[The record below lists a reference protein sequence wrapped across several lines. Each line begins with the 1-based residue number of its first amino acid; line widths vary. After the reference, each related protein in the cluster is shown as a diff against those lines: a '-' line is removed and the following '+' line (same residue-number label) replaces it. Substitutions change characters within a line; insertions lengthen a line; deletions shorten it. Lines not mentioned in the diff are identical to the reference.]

1 MSQEDISS
9 KRKRYRQELKYDK
22 QIDNL
27 INHYDKW
34 AADFDEI
41 YGYIGWMDL
50 NKKCT
55 FEKYLEGKDLAI
67 LDVACGTGVTSQYL
81 RSLGYTNI
89 DGVDWSINMVNKA
102 KENNVY
108 ENVKQGRITKT
119 ESLDCPSNGYDGIIC
134 MGGIARNE
142 ILTEYS
148 LPDFIRISK
157 PGGIVVY
164 TINPEEGVS
173 FMKENGE
180 LMQDKRIKLLSLESF
195 NYSDELR
202 ELCTEY
208 YVCVIKVL

>member
-1 MSQEDISS
+1 MH
-9 KRKRYRQELKYDK
+9 KYFRKVHFRKRFG
-22 QIDNL
+22 
-27 INHYDKW
+27 H
-34 AADFDEI
+34 
-41 YGYIGWMDL
+41 IGCSL
-50 NKKCT
+50 
-55 FEKYLEGKDLAI
+55 
-67 LDVACGTGVTSQYL
+67 GTGVTGQYL

-89 DGVDWSINMVNKA
+89 DGVDWSISMVNKS
-102 KENNVY
+102 KEKNVY
-108 ENVKQGRITKT
+108 GNVKQGRITKT

-134 MGGIARNE
+134 MGGIARNA
-142 ILTEYS
+142 ILTEYA
-148 LPDFIRISK
+148 LRDFIRISK
-157 PGGIVVY
+157 PGGILLY